1 MATSSRTG
9 CASKRPLGCAAA
21 GSAGCTS
28 PPPLWAFHWLADLIL
43 WGSKSLL
50 PRQLLLRTGAPV
62 LGVCGSLVA
71 AFPSSVFGP
80 SLRPAVYFPCVRRH
94 KECSL
99 QGCASRKPWR
109 FSACTLCLSLSRV
122 QPAAFGRRALCE
134 TCPCDGHRAVLKKS

>member
-71 AFPSSVFGP
+71 AFPSSQCSAPLFGP
-80 SLRPAVYFPCVRRH
+80 QCTSPVYVGTKSVPCRDVPVGNRGVFLPVRFVFPFLGCNQLRLDKEHYAKPAHVTDTV
-94 KECSL
+94 
-99 QGCASRKPWR
+99 
-109 FSACTLCLSLSRV
+109 LS
-122 QPAAFGRRALCE
+122 
-134 TCPCDGHRAVLKKS
+134 